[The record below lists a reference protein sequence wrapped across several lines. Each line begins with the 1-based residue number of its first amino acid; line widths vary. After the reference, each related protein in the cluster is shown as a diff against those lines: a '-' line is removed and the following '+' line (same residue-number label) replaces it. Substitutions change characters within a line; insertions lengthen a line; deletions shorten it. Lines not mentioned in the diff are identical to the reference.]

1 MPIRNP
7 FAKRPFLNTGAD
19 VANDENVPPSTRLP
33 KDSGFERVNTVGS
46 RTPSAWSIQ
55 STKSRD
61 TGDYKMSV
69 VNDSGVYLP
78 PSPTDEKEKGLWPRL
93 PANPR
98 TSMDTRSSI
107 GDIEHFS
114 ISRES
119 FDSYRR
125 SFDICAKSPI
135 PVHDMPR
142 QSLDSA
148 AMRNPRSFV
157 KYRSFE
163 RELPTAEEGFE
174 DVGLND
180 DQKHNQQQQP
190 KKKSFFAKFSEPQ
203 ESNTHGEGFARFIP
217 GRKRAQSGQGA
228 ELGPMERP
236 NSSQSVQ
243 PQEAQ

>member
-1 MPIRNP
+1 
-7 FAKRPFLNTGAD
+7 
-19 VANDENVPPSTRLP
+19 
-33 KDSGFERVNTVGS
+33 
-46 RTPSAWSIQ
+46 
-55 STKSRD
+55 
-61 TGDYKMSV
+61 MSV

-78 PSPTDEKEKGLWPRL
+78 PSPTDEKGLWPRR
-93 PANPR
+93 PANSR

-125 SFDICAKSPI
+125 SFDICAKSPVL
-135 PVHDMPR
+135 VHDPPR

-148 AMRNPRSFV
+148 RIARTPRSSV
-157 KYRSFE
+157 RHRSFE

-180 DQKHNQQQQP
+180 DQKHNQQQQT

-203 ESNTHGEGFARFIP
+203 DTNVHGEGLARFIP

-228 ELGPMERP
+228 ELGPVERP
-236 NSSQSVQ
+236 KSSQSVQ
-243 PQEAQ
+243 AQEAQ

>member
-7 FAKRPFLNTGAD
+7 FARRPLVVPGAD
-19 VANDENVPPSTRLP
+19 VANDENARPTAHIT
-33 KDSGFERVNTVGS
+33 KDSHSGFERVDIVGS
-46 RTPSAWSIQ
+46 RTSSAWSIH
-55 STKSRD
+55 STKGRD
-61 TGDYKMSV
+61 NGDYKMSV

-78 PSPTDEKEKGLWPRL
+78 PSPTDEKGLWPRRM
-93 PANPR
+93 ANSR

-125 SFDICAKSPI
+125 SFDICARSPI
-135 PVHDMPR
+135 MVQDLPR

-148 AMRNPRSFV
+148 VLSRNPRSSV
-157 KYRSFE
+157 RHYSFE

-180 DQKHNQQQQP
+180 DQKQQHP

-203 ESNTHGEGFARFIP
+203 ESNTHGEGLARFIP

-228 ELGPMERP
+228 ELGPVERP
-236 NSSQSVQ
+236 VSSQSAL
-243 PQEAQ
+243 PQEVQ

>member
-7 FAKRPFLNTGAD
+7 FARRPLLVTTD
-19 VANDENVPPSTRLP
+19 VVNDENARPAAHIP
-33 KDSGFERVNTVGS
+33 KDSHGGFERVDIVGS
-46 RTPSAWSIQ
+46 RTSSAWSIQ

-61 TGDYKMSV
+61 NGDYKMSV

-78 PSPTDEKEKGLWPRL
+78 PSPTDEKGLWPRRL
-93 PANPR
+93 ANSR

-125 SFDICAKSPI
+125 SFDICARSPI
-135 PVHDMPR
+135 LVQDRPR

-148 AMRNPRSFV
+148 ALSRNPRSSV
-157 KYRSFE
+157 RNYSFE

-180 DQKHNQQQQP
+180 DQKQQQP

-203 ESNTHGEGFARFIP
+203 EPNTHGEGLARFIP

-228 ELGPMERP
+228 ELGPVDRP
-236 NSSQSVQ
+236 VSSQSTR